1 MLNYLV
7 ILFRC
12 RDNSGCAFSSSNVQ
26 EPSMHLDVN
35 HEEARDAPA
44 NDVGSLSMD
53 RSSGTSSAR
62 DSYSSKLITE
72 WKSNLTI

>member
-1 MLNYLV
+1 M
-7 ILFRC
+7 
-12 RDNSGCAFSSSNVQ
+12 
-26 EPSMHLDVN
+26 MHLNVN
-35 HEEARDAPA
+35 HEEARDAPV